1 MLKDFLN
8 PMRFFNRLVLE
19 EGNAWESLL
28 RGWRTFYFLPTSS
41 RPLSSPKRETRCL
54 HWTLMLDSQMDL
66 IHSKQEL
73 QFYKDACSLFI
84 SNKKNV
90 VNFCLVVLAWFQCS
104 PLVQEAHTLHHSAS
118 DLGVPGSVGFILET
132 TRIEVS
138 EASDSIQWSVL
149 QTAAGPRQGMKCELQ
164 LWALLELVEQGPD
177 TGNID
182 QAGHSNSSSSG
193 GGDSQQSQPGQYVTP
208 SREML

>member
-1 MLKDFLN
+1 
-8 PMRFFNRLVLE
+8 
-19 EGNAWESLL
+19 
-28 RGWRTFYFLPTSS
+28 
-41 RPLSSPKRETRCL
+41 
-54 HWTLMLDSQMDL
+54 MLDSQMDL

-138 EASDSIQWSVL
+138 EASDSIQCNGLSSRL
-149 QTAAGPRQGMKCELQ
+149 QQD
-164 LWALLELVEQGPD
+164 PD
-177 TGNID
+177 R
-182 QAGHSNSSSSG
+182 
-193 GGDSQQSQPGQYVTP
+193 V
-208 SREML
+208 

>member
-164 LWALLELVEQGPD
+164 LWPLVEQGPD